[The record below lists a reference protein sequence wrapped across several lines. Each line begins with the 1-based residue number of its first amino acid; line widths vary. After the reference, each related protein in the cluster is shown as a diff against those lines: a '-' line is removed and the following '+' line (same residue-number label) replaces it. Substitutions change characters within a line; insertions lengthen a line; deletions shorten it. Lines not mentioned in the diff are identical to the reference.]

1 MYLDTSGQCSCCK
14 WLLLTIERMAQMAS
28 EFKRMA
34 RTTVEE
40 GNGQPSLNYLII
52 AGTNPV
58 SVGCNAREHLW
69 LKTCRH
75 SVLAP
80 KLSGGECSVFVGAAS
95 TILYNDRSFQDR
107 DATNSAHR
115 KQHGH

>member
-1 MYLDTSGQCSCCK
+1 MQ
-14 WLLLTIERMAQMAS
+14 RPRAPVAQ
-28 EFKRMA
+28 K
-34 RTTVEE
+34 
-40 GNGQPSLNYLII
+40 P
-52 AGTNPV
+52 AGT
-58 SVGCNAREHLW
+58 SVA
-69 LKTCRH
+69 
-75 SVLAP
+75 VLAP